1 MGSPKNRCYFVLKVG
16 KYFYIFSPL
25 LGMRYVIAFFIL
37 DIAVTSRK
45 GRVSRNVQNA
55 PNSSADRVT
64 SRKGR
69 VSRND
74 RIQAV
79 NNCMTGHV
87 PQGACE

>member
-45 GRVSRNVQNA
+45 GRVSRN
-55 PNSSADRVT
+55 
-64 SRKGR
+64 GR
-69 VSRND
+69 YPLSD
-74 RIQAV
+74 AA
-79 NNCMTGHV
+79 CPGHV